1 MKTNDHN
8 NQLFRDMQEEPDKY
22 SDQEIEAMM
31 DDLDQVPDVDEAWQ
45 QFTRQHNHPVRL
57 VHTWRKVAAILI
69 GVLTLSGIAIAAIHI
84 VRRSQHY
91 EQPSVTVDNAQYV
104 SIESNAKAIPMDTVY
119 KTEAIVF
126 DNISLDSIA
135 RNIAAYHHL
144 DLEMQNEQANEL
156 RFYFVW
162 NQGESLQEVIEKL
175 NMFDQVHLAVE
186 DRKLYVR

>member
-1 MKTNDHN
+1 
-8 NQLFRDMQEEPDKY
+8 
-22 SDQEIEAMM
+22 
-31 DDLDQVPDVDEAWQ
+31 
-45 QFTRQHNHPVRL
+45 
-57 VHTWRKVAAILI
+57 
-69 GVLTLSGIAIAAIHI
+69 
-84 VRRSQHY
+84 
-91 EQPSVTVDNAQYV
+91 
-104 SIESNAKAIPMDTVY
+104 MDTVY